1 MADQYKWRLEEFTR
15 TAAVIRACKQRKIE
29 ISTCND
35 KPDDGAQSKFS
46 TEIKPAQDIELK
58 ECSRCNVKKDK
69 FNSFDKNNQGRIKP
83 YSRSCDRGKCIKC
96 EVEKQRDEF
105 AKSDKICKEC
115 REKAKLEPWF
125 VSRFCFGTDNFGR
138 TERLKY
144 GQGPKN
150 ART

>member
-1 MADQYKWRLEEFTR
+1 M
-15 TAAVIRACKQRKIE
+15 
-29 ISTCND
+29 
-35 KPDDGAQSKFS
+35 
-46 TEIKPAQDIELK
+46 
-58 ECSRCNVKKDK
+58 KKDK

-83 YSRSCDRGKCIKC
+83 YCRSCDRGKCIKC

-144 GQGPKN
+144 GQGPTDRDLDSFSLAKSMEEYLYMDR
-150 ART
+150 ARHGRS